1 MSELSEEQIILLEL
15 YNNEINSWCWYPQPA
30 TSISYTTKIS
40 IYKTRKILHKLQNEG
55 IVKFERGYV
64 PDRFSYE
71 GELEEEAFFYC
82 GWELT
87 DKGKNND
94 TYKKM
99 YKEYCEWQDKVYRD
113 LAKLSEEGDDK

>member
-1 MSELSEEQIILLEL
+1 MTEEEKILHEL
-15 YNNEINSWCWYPQPA
+15 YRNAIDCMCWYPQPA

-40 IYKTRKILHKLQNEG
+40 IYKTRKILHKLRNEG

-87 DKGKNND
+87 DKGKDNN
-94 TYKKM
+94 TYKEMFEDYCKWQDKM
-99 YKEYCEWQDKVYRD
+99 YKDFAEFCKKGE
-113 LAKLSEEGDDK
+113 

>member
-1 MSELSEEQIILLEL
+1 MTEEEKILHEL
-15 YNNEINSWCWYPQPA
+15 YRNAIDFMCWYPQPA

-40 IYKTRKILHKLQNEG
+40 IYKTRKILHKLRNEG

-64 PDRFSYE
+64 PDRFSYD

-87 DKGKNND
+87 DKGKDNN
-94 TYKKM
+94 TYKEM
-99 YKEYCEWQDKVYRD
+99 FEDYCEWQDKMYKD
-113 LAKLSEEGDDK
+113 FAEFCKKGG